1 MKKTNHLVG
10 PTLLLLVLVLASPQ
24 PLAAYID
31 PGSGSYLLQ
40 ILVAGLLGASFA
52 VKRFW
57 GNIVA
62 VFRRS
67 ESSDEDNP
75 SSSE

>member
-10 PTLLLLVLVLASPQ
+10 PTLLLLVLVLASAQ

>member
-1 MKKTNHLVG
+1 MKKTNRLARFI
-10 PTLLLLVLVLASPQ
+10 LLLVALVLASSQ

-31 PGSGSYLLQ
+31 PGAGSYLVQ

-67 ESSDEDNP
+67 EPPDDKSSP
-75 SSSE
+75 ASE

>member
-1 MKKTNHLVG
+1 MKKTKHLARF
-10 PTLLLLVLVLASPQ
+10 TLLLVVLVLASSQ

-67 ESSDEDNP
+67 KSADDK
-75 SSSE
+75 SSSPSE

>member
-10 PTLLLLVLVLASPQ
+10 PTLLLLVLVLASAQ
-24 PLAAYID
+24 ALAAYID

>member
-1 MKKTNHLVG
+1 MKKTNHFAG
-10 PTLLLLVLVLASPQ
+10 FPLLLVVLVLASSQ

-31 PGSGSYLLQ
+31 PGAGSYLVQ

-57 GNIVA
+57 GNILA

-67 ESSDEDNP
+67 EPPDDK
-75 SSSE
+75 SSSPSE

>member
-1 MKKTNHLVG
+1 MKKMNRLAG
-10 PTLLLLVLVLASPQ
+10 FALLLVVLLLGSPQ

-57 GNIVA
+57 GDIIA

-67 ESSDEDNP
+67 ESSDDKDSPP
-75 SSSE
+75 SE

>member
-1 MKKTNHLVG
+1 MKKKKHLAEL
-10 PTLLLLVLVLASPQ
+10 TLLLVVLVLASPQ

-40 ILVAGLLGASFA
+40 ILVAGVLGASFA

-62 VFRRS
+62 LFRRS
-67 ESSDEDNP
+67 ESSDEDSP